1 MKRNVNPI
9 LILTALL
16 LLAAISTA
24 HAQSNDAPR
33 FSRGLSTDPSYFPIA
48 VWLQDPS
55 QAMRY
60 KAAGINLYVG
70 LWRGPTE
77 RQLAQLKSAGMR
89 LFCSQNKVAL
99 THLDDPT
106 IAGWM
111 QEDEP
116 DNAQEVRDPVTGKR
130 HYGAPVKPSKVVEIY
145 QKMHQLDPTRPVMLN
160 LGQWVA
166 NRDWKG
172 RGSEGKP
179 SDYLTYV
186 QGGDILSFDVYPIA
200 SYEKPNYQDYLWLVA
215 KGVDQLREWGGPD
228 KTVWNALECT
238 HIGNADRQA
247 NPSQVR
253 TEVWMSII
261 HGSRGIIWFVH
272 QFKPKFDE
280 HALLDD
286 PKMLA
291 AVSAINAQIHQLAP
305 AINSKEPAEVKVDSS
320 NSEVPID
327 ILARKSKGATYVF
340 AVAMRNGASTGTFTL
355 SGKSAHQAEVL
366 GENRRVEIQDGRF
379 IDSFAPF
386 AVHLYKID

>member
-1 MKRNVNPI
+1 MKAKANSI
-9 LILTALL
+9 LILSSLL
-16 LLAAISTA
+16 MLVAVSTA
-24 HAQSNDAPR
+24 QAQLNETSH
-33 FSRGLSTDPSYFPIA
+33 FSRGLSTDPGYFPIA

-60 KAAGINLYVG
+60 KAAGINVYVG

-77 RQLAQLKSAGMR
+77 QQLAQLKSAGMR
-89 LFCSQNKVAL
+89 LFCSQNRVAL
-99 THLDDPT
+99 AHLDDPT

-116 DNAQEVRDPVTGKR
+116 DNAQEVRDPVTRKT
-130 HYGAPVKPSKVVEIY
+130 HYGPPVKPSKVVEIY
-145 QKMHQLDPTRPVMLN
+145 QKIHQLDPTRPVMLN

-200 SYEKPNYQDYLWLVA
+200 GYEKPNYQDYLWLVA
-215 KGVDQLREWGGPD
+215 KGVDQLREWGGPS
-228 KTVWNALECT
+228 KIVWNALECT
-238 HIGNADRQA
+238 HIGDADRQA

-253 TEVWMSII
+253 SEVWMSII
-261 HGSRGIIWFVH
+261 HGSRGIIWFAH

-291 AVSAINAQIHQLAP
+291 AVSAINAQIHRLAP
-305 AINSKEPAEVKVDSS
+305 AINSKELADVKVASS
-320 NSEVPID
+320 NTEVPID
-327 ILARKSKGATYVF
+327 ILARKSQGATYVF
-340 AVAMRNGASTGTFTL
+340 SVAMRNGPSTGTFTF
-355 SGKSAHQAEVL
+355 GDKSAHQAEVL
-366 GENRRVEIQDGRF
+366 GENRRVEIKDGSF
-379 IDSFAPF
+379 TDSFAPF

>member
-1 MKRNVNPI
+1 MKRKATLI
-9 LILTALL
+9 LILPSLF
-16 LLAAISTA
+16 LLAVVSTTSG
-24 HAQSNDAPR
+24 QTNGAPR
-33 FSRGLSTDPSYFPIA
+33 FSRGLSTDPGYFPIA

-60 KAAGINLYVG
+60 KAAGINIYVG

-77 RQLAQLKSAGMR
+77 QQLAQLKSAGMR
-89 LFCSQNKVAL
+89 LFCSQNRVAL

-116 DNAQEVRDPVTGKR
+116 DNAQEVRDPVTGQR
-130 HYGAPVKPSKVVEIY
+130 HYGPPVKPSKVVEIY
-145 QKMHQLDPTRPVMLN
+145 QKIHELDPTRPVMLN

-166 NRDWKG
+166 NRDWNG

-228 KTVWNALECT
+228 KIVWNALECT
-238 HIGNADRQA
+238 HIGDADRQA

-291 AVSAINAQIHQLAP
+291 AVSAINAQVHQLGP
-305 AINSKEPAEVKVDSS
+305 AINSKEPADVKVDSS
-320 NSEVPID
+320 STEVPID

-340 AVAMRNGASTGTFTL
+340 AVAMRNAPSAGTLTL
-355 SGKSAHQAEVL
+355 GDKSAHQAEVL
-366 GENRRVEIQDGRF
+366 GENRRVEIKDGRF
-379 IDSFAPF
+379 TDSFAPF